1 VWRLLLIISLL
12 SAPAWARGQQN
23 ADDYFHG
30 GVQDYIFGDT
40 KKAKTEIYTGLR
52 LYPTD
57 PKLTAATN
65 LFRPKPPEDQNQP
78 KDSQQKQ
85 QQDKDQ
91 QQKQQQQQ
99 KQGQKSD
106 QQKKDEEKAKQ
117 EQAKKDQEKKDQEKK
132 EREAQDKQ
140 GDQKDKQDE
149 NGEQTPAPALRM
161 SPEEARKLL
170 ETMKDDAKVLL
181 FSPTN
186 QPINAQPGK
195 FKDW

>member
-1 VWRLLLIISLL
+1 MWRFLLIISLL
-12 SAPAWARGQQN
+12 SAPVWASGQN

-40 KKAKTEIYTGLR
+40 KKAKTEIYTGLH
-52 LYPTD
+52 LYPAD
-57 PKLTAATN
+57 PMLNAATN
-65 LFRPKPPEDQNQP
+65 LFKPKDQQEQNKS

-91 QQKQQQQQ
+91 QQKQQQQ

-117 EQAKKDQEKKDQEKK
+117 EQAKKDQEKKQQ
-132 EREAQDKQ
+132 EAQAKQ
-140 GDQKDKQDE
+140 GEQKDKQDE
-149 NGEQTPAPALRM
+149 NAEQAPATALRM
-161 SPEEARKLL
+161 TPEEARKLL
-170 ETMKDDAKVLL
+170 ESMKDDSKVLL

>member
-1 VWRLLLIISLL
+1 MWRLLLIISLL
-12 SAPAWARGQQN
+12 TVPAWASGQQN

-106 QQKKDEEKAKQ
+106 QQKKDEEKARQ
-117 EQAKKDQEKKDQEKK
+117 EQAKKDQEKKQQ
-132 EREAQDKQ
+132 EAQAKE
-140 GDQKDKQDE
+140 GEQKDKQDE
-149 NGEQTPAPALRM
+149 NGEQTPATALRM
-161 SPEEARKLL
+161 SPDEARKLL
-170 ETMKDDAKVLL
+170 ESMKDDSKVLL
-181 FSPTN
+181 FAPTN
-186 QPINAQPGK
+186 QPINAQRGK